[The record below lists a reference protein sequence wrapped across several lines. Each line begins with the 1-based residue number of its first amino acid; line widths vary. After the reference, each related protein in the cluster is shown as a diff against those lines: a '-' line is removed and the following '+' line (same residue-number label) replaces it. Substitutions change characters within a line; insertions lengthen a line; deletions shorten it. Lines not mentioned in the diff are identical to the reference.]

1 MRNWAVLVAV
11 VLALAGCSGD
21 GEAASTTVP
30 PPGPRAVVSQLVD
43 ALDREDWE
51 ATSTLVDEN
60 QLALL
65 AAVESE
71 DVVEASEMVGAAP
84 PPGVRAAFWSSFVES
99 LNTFSGRKLSKGEVG
114 DPDRFR
120 VGSVRFAAVPFRFG
134 RRASHD
140 WVLRDGPDGWKVDL
154 LATFGARFATPLH
167 DWLVADEGSAEVA
180 KIRRALQRD
189 RSSLEAAAEHSGA
202 GGNPPAESEA
212 VRRLLGYLARF

>member
-1 MRNWAVLVAV
+1 MRNRAVLVAV

-30 PPGPRAVVSQLVD
+30 PPGPRAVVSDLVD

-51 ATSTLVDEN
+51 ATSTLVDED

-71 DVVEASEMVGAAP
+71 DPAEASEIVEAGTP
-84 PPGVRAAFWSSFVES
+84 PAVRAAFWSSFIES

-114 DPDRFR
+114 DPERFR
-120 VGSVRFAAVPFRFG
+120 VGSVRFAAVPFRLG

-140 WVLRDGPDGWKVDL
+140 WVLRNGPDGWKVDL

-167 DWLVADEGSAEVA
+167 DWLVADEGSPEVA
-180 KIRRALQRD
+180 KIRRELQRD
-189 RSSLEAAAEHSGA
+189 RISLEAAAEHGGA